1 MAGKANRKHGR
12 NKRSPSCQRYTN
24 ERRWEKNAKRRQA
37 QHKTRLAKKARHMAS
52 RKARGLDKPAEAQ
65 QVAA

>member
-12 NKRSPSCQRYTN
+12 NKRSPSSQRYTN

-37 QHKTRLAKKARHMAS
+37 QHATRLAKKARHMAS
-52 RKARGLDKPAEAQ
+52 RKARGLDKTPE